1 MNSDM
6 PPQPPLAAKLRQS
19 SASRPDPKTADSA
32 RHGTPSLL
40 ERAATHFDLGASA
53 GINAAPPLAQV
64 AREAGAPFSSH
75 ATPVHPIETGDI
87 PSKTVS
93 AESRARAKSSAFTRQ
108 KQIIDQDRLV
118 EHGFIQPDGTITE
131 VSEEFRIVKRQV
143 LRAAF
148 GEGAHQRGHYVL
160 INSAHPSD
168 GKTWCAINLAISLS
182 AEQDIEVVLADA
194 DFGKPTICERLGL
207 VAGAGLMDALVDPD
221 LAVEDLVIP
230 TSIPNLAVL
239 PAGKQVRNDTEF
251 LASERTAQVL
261 ERLGAG
267 HPRRIM
273 IFDSPPA
280 LAASPASEL
289 ARHVGQTIMIVRAD
303 RTSEAALRD
312 AVSLISACSD
322 IKLLLNGVKFSSSG
336 RLFGSYYGKGA
347 T

>member
-1 MNSDM
+1 M
-6 PPQPPLAAKLRQS
+6 PPKPRLATEISSPPASEPKAPA
-19 SASRPDPKTADSA
+19 SAPRPA
-32 RHGTPSLL
+32 PSLL
-40 ERAATHFDLGASA
+40 ERAATHFDLGVSA
-53 GINAAPPLAQV
+53 GIHAAPPITQLAPQ
-64 AREAGAPFSSH
+64 AGAPLSDQSAPAQPFD
-75 ATPVHPIETGDI
+75 TGDI
-87 PSKTVS
+87 SSRPARAPAT
-93 AESRARAKSSAFTRQ
+93 SRALSSASTRQ
-108 KQIIDQDRLV
+108 RQTIDQGRLV
-118 EHGFIQPDGTITE
+118 EHGFIQPDGAITE

-148 GEGAHQRGHYVL
+148 GEGAHERGRFVL

-182 AEQDIEVVLADA
+182 AEQDIEVVLVDA
-194 DFGKPTICERLGL
+194 DFGKPAICERLGL
-207 VAGAGLMDALVDPD
+207 VAGAGLMDALIDPD
-221 LAVEDLVIP
+221 LVAEDLVIP

-261 ERLGAG
+261 ERLSAG
-267 HPRRIM
+267 HPRRVV

-312 AVSLISACSD
+312 AVSLISACGD

-336 RLFGSYYGKGA
+336 RLFGSYYGKA
-347 T
+347 AE